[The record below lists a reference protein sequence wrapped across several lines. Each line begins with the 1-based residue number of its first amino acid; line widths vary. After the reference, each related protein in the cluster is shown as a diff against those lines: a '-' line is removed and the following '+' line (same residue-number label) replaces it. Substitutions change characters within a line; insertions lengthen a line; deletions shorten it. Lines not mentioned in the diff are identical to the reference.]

1 MKADSVETYFKD
13 LQDEIYYK
21 LNTFSKSNKI
31 AGRFCSIPISILDVG
46 LETLKIPLSAIEHI
60 ARAAINLIGAAFFK
74 DYTLK
79 NALLLTELAVGLIA
93 LTPAK
98 LVLAPINIVYQLFA
112 IIINPE
118 KVESIAHLSFEPE
131 LNNSADAHREI

>member
-1 MKADSVETYFKD
+1 MRLHLVETYFKY

-46 LETLKIPLSAIEHI
+46 LETLKIPLSAIENI
-60 ARAAINLIGAAFFK
+60 ARAAINLIGAAFSTK
-74 DYTLK
+74 YTLK
-79 NALLLTELAVGLIA
+79 NALLHAELAVGLIA

-98 LVLAPINIVYQLFA
+98 LVLAPINIVFQLFA

-118 KVESIAHLSFEPE
+118 KVRSIAHLYFESE
-131 LNNSADAHREI
+131 LNNSADAHLEI